1 MQDGV
6 VVEATCVDRDPEA
19 IECGESLALH
29 KGLAG
34 CVHYVRG
41 DVFSAGVLPP
51 GQDVAVLSG
60 LLDYL
65 DSGAAVS
72 ILTTVRERL
81 VPGGVVLLANMRHHN
96 MASTMSMLGNWHLVY
111 REPPEV
117 ERLLVESG
125 YGETKVWL
133 ESEKVFCI
141 AEARR
146 PGVIPAARA

>member
-1 MQDGV
+1 LQDSA
-6 VVEATCVDRDPEA
+6 VVEATCVDRDAEA
-19 IECGESLALH
+19 IEYGESLALH

-41 DVFSAGVLPP
+41 DVFSAGLLPP

-65 DSGAAVS
+65 DLGAAVS
-72 ILTTVRERL
+72 ILTRVRERL
-81 VPGGVVLLANMRHHN
+81 APGGVVLLANMRHHG
-96 MASTMSMLGNWHLVY
+96 MASAMSMLGNWHLVY
-111 REPPEV
+111 REPCEV

-125 YGETKVWL
+125 YGGIKVWL

-141 AEARR
+141 AKGRR
-146 PGVIPAARA
+146 PGVREAARA